1 MATDARDEQR
11 RRVLETAALLFSER
25 GFDDVTMAEI
35 AEAAD
40 VARATV
46 FNYFG
51 SKHAL
56 IEAITDGVLD
66 FYREMLDRA
75 LADETTP
82 TPALLRGLCDEMAK
96 GIEAHRR
103 LHRGVF
109 REIARIQLGIDT
121 GAVAQRANEQVA
133 ARVLQL
139 MERGQQRGDLTSDLP
154 PDALASAFHSLTDGT
169 ITNWLYQDPTRPLLE
184 RLRDAVEVFLSPVE
198 RPKSPAARR
207 KSTKGARR

>member
-1 MATDARDEQR
+1 MASDARDEQR

-35 AEAAD
+35 AETAE

-56 IEAITDGVLD
+56 IEAITESVLD

-75 LADETTP
+75 LADESTP
-82 TPALLRGLCDEMAK
+82 TPVLLRDLCDEMAK
-96 GIEAHRR
+96 GIEAYRR

-109 REIARIQLGIDT
+109 REIARIQLGMDT
-121 GAVAQRANEQVA
+121 GDVAQRANEQVA
-133 ARVLQL
+133 DRLMRL
-139 MERGQQRGDLTSDLP
+139 MERGQRRGDLTSELP
-154 PDALASAFHSLTDGT
+154 ADALASAFESLTDGT
-169 ITNWLYQDPTRPLLE
+169 ITNWLYQDPTQPLME

-198 RPKSPAARR
+198 QPKPPRARR
-207 KSTKGARR
+207 KTTKGARR